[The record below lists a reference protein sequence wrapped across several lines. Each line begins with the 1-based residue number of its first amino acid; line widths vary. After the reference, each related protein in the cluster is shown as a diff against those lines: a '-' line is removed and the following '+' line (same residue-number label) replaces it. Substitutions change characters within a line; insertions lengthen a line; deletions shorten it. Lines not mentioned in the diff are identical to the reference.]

1 MRQPFMPDNFSEPE
15 DLLSDESF
23 LAWYFKTGKAD
34 DSTWDQWMAGNPER
48 TLLVKQAV
56 DLLQVTLLREPPVP
70 MEQVQKAE
78 ARLLDRLVE
87 DITRP
92 EVRPEVQADLRPL
105 YSFRRR
111 SRMVAAAV
119 LLILATGL
127 LITVRHRDSQQE
139 WKTQYGQIDRRQL
152 PDGTV
157 VTMNAHSQLRYKNDW
172 ATTADREVWI
182 DGEAFFHVS
191 KTPQKS
197 RFIVHAHYF
206 DVIVTGTQFNIVS
219 RQGTGNVLLKEGSV
233 TLRLHCGKEMKMQP
247 GDFVALL
254 DTGLQKRN
262 VQPDSVMAWQDQKLI
277 FDKTPLRDLVTI
289 LNNQY
294 GVHVQLEG
302 RSLGDST
309 ISGILPD
316 NNLDILLQMLKAT
329 SDFDVLREGDQI
341 TIKAHSGPN

>member
-1 MRQPFMPDNFSEPE
+1 MSDNFSEPE

-34 DSTWDQWMAGNPER
+34 DSKWDQWMAGNPER

-56 DLLQVTLLREPPVP
+56 DLLQVTLLRESPVP
-70 MEQVQKAE
+70 TEQVQKAE
-78 ARLLDRLVE
+78 TRLLDRLVE

-92 EVRPEVQADLRPL
+92 EVRPEVRGDLRPL

-139 WKTQYGQIDRRQL
+139 WKMEYGQIGRRQL

-157 VTMNAHSQLRYKNDW
+157 VTLNAHSQLRYRNDW
-172 ATTADREVWI
+172 AAVADREVWMS
-182 DGEAFFHVS
+182 GEAFFQVS
-191 KTPQKS
+191 KTPTKS
-197 RFIVHAHYF
+197 RFIVHADHF
-206 DVIVTGTQFNIVS
+206 DVIVTGTKFNVVS
-219 RQGTGNVLLKEGSV
+219 RPDAENVLLKEGSV
-233 TLRLHCGKEMKMQP
+233 TLRLTGGKEMNMQP
-247 GDFVALL
+247 GDFVALR
-254 DTGLQKRN
+254 DTLLQKKN
-262 VQPDSVMAWQDQKLI
+262 VQPDSVMAWQEQKLI

-294 GVHVQLEG
+294 GVHVRLEG

-341 TIKAHSGPN
+341 TIRAHSGQN